1 LDDLHKVFC
10 DGHGTKCR
18 RNIAKNYNRLSRVH
32 ERDRQTD
39 RRQTR
44 DRRQTDGRVTA
55 YSESRSRS
63 LKWLPI
69 LESDAEYHLMEN
81 MAAFGETVTSHLF
94 ILQGHQSQKHAQ
106 LCTLFRK

>member
-1 LDDLHKVFC
+1 MLCSLRLPVIIKV
-10 DGHGTKCR
+10 
-18 RNIAKNYNRLSRVH
+18 LS
-32 ERDRQTD
+32 
-39 RRQTR
+39 
-44 DRRQTDGRVTA
+44 
-55 YSESRSRS
+55 Y
-63 LKWLPI
+63 LILPI